1 MDIQSKKVDNFLH
14 FFTFSK
20 MGIWESGKFTT
31 YLKWLFGRQKV
42 DILEFQKKWIFSH
55 YFGNIENKRT
65 ENIQIRA
72 SGSLVQKNQKYK
84 LVLKVN

>member
-1 MDIQSKKVDNFLH
+1 MDNFLH
-14 FFTFSK
+14 FVAFSK
-20 MGIWESGKFTT
+20 MGIWEPGKFTCNYKSG
-31 YLKWLFGRQKV
+31 YLVDKKWIFWNFG
-42 DILEFQKKWIFSH
+42 KWIFSH

-72 SGSLVQKNQKYK
+72 GGSLVQKNPKYK